1 MLGLRIL
8 YLSAEPMRK
17 GQASGTHIAEVIA
30 GLSQAGHKITP
41 CIRDYDAP
49 YHAASLLRVGIAYL
63 QLWARG
69 IAALRTQ
76 DAVYARGHF
85 ANLPV
90 VLAARLLRVPT
101 VHEVNGPYMDAVL
114 THRLL
119 RPFRRLIVAMQRIQY
134 RSAAALLPVTE
145 GLGQMLRR
153 ELPDVPMRVVPN
165 GVNAAL
171 FRPAS
176 APAAAGRKYA
186 IFFGGFT
193 RWHGVDVM
201 TAAVA
206 HPEWPHD
213 LDLLLIGDGQMVGV
227 VREAQTHTPRL
238 RWQPTLPQD
247 VLAEKVMQAQMG
259 LVPINSVGERGATGL
274 YPLKLFEI
282 LACGV
287 PAIVTDYPGQ
297 ADLVRALGAGLVI
310 PPGEPA
316 ALARAVAHLHAHPI
330 DRQTMLQVA
339 CRVAAEHSW
348 PVRVREIDAVLRS
361 LAGPRA

>member
-1 MLGLRIL
+1 MPGLRIL
-8 YLSAEPMRK
+8 YLSAEPMRR

-30 GLSQAGHKITP
+30 GLSRAGHKITP

-49 YHAASLLRVGIAYL
+49 YHAASLLRVGVAYL

-69 IAALRTQ
+69 IAAVRIQ

-90 VLAARLLRVPT
+90 VLAARLLRVPI

-119 RPFRRLIVAMQRIQY
+119 RPFKRLIIAMQRIQY

-145 GLGQMLRR
+145 GLGQMLRH
-153 ELPDVPMRVVPN
+153 ELRDVPMRVVPN

-176 APAAAGRKYA
+176 APAAGARKYA
-186 IFFGGFT
+186 VFFGGFT

-206 HPEWPHD
+206 HPQWPHD
-213 LDLLLIGDGQMVGV
+213 LDLLLIGDGQMVGL
-227 VREAQTHTPRL
+227 VREAQARTPRL
-238 RWQPTLPQD
+238 HWQPTLPQD
-247 VLAEKVMQAQMG
+247 VLAEKIAQAQMG
-259 LVPINSVGERGATGL
+259 LVPINSIGGRGTTGF
-274 YPLKLFEI
+274 YPLKLFEV

-310 PPGEPA
+310 PPDDPA
-316 ALARAVAHLHAHPI
+316 ALARAVAQLHAHPI

-339 CRVAAEHSW
+339 SRVVAEHAW

-361 LAGPRA
+361 VAGARA